1 MSETTV
7 SVPLPNGQPDRDP
20 VYDDGPGLVPAA
32 KASPL
37 LSLRERRDEITK
49 NLHLDVR
56 VPRWGDVDDG
66 PQIWIR
72 FEPANPSEFSDR
84 IEKAQKNTNK
94 PKDWMIRENANVLV
108 KACVGVFALQ
118 GEEPADDEV
127 DARERLSLREG
138 DPYGD
143 WTKFDPDL
151 AESLGLAPNCGA
163 IAVCRALFLT
173 EADLTGAA
181 NKLLRWSG
189 MSLGRTDED
198 FTAG

>member
-1 MSETTV
+1 MSETV
-7 SVPLPNGQPDRDP
+7 SVSLAAPDRDP
-20 VYDDGPGLVPAA
+20 VYDDGPGLAPAA
-32 KASPL
+32 QASPL
-37 LSLRERRDEITK
+37 LSLRERREAITK
-49 NLHLDVR
+49 NLHLDLR
-56 VPRWGDVDDG
+56 VPRWGEVDAG

-72 FEPANPSEFSDR
+72 FEPANPSEFGDR
-84 IEKAQKNTNK
+84 IEKAQKNTSK

-108 KACVGVFALQ
+108 KSCVGVFAVQ
-118 GEEPADDEV
+118 GDEPADDEV
-127 DARERLSLREG
+127 DTRERLSLREG
-138 DPYGD
+138 DPYGA

-151 AESLGLAPNCGA
+151 AEALGLPANCGA

-173 EADLTGAA
+173 EADLTGCA